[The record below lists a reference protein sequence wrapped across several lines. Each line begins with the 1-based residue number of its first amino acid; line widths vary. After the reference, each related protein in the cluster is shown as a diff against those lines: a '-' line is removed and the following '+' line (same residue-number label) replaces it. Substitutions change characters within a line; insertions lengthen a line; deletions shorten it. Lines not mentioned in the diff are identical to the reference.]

1 MSNYG
6 YFAQVYDSL
15 TKNVEYEKRAEYIF
29 SLLNQNG
36 INSGIM
42 LDLACG
48 TGTLS
53 KYFSD
58 YGFDMILTDNSP
70 DMLAKAKQ
78 KNPGA
83 LILCQDMT
91 ELDLYGTIDCAVCS
105 LDSINHL
112 TRILD
117 VRKTFDK
124 VSLFMNPGG
133 IFIFDVNTVYKHRK
147 ILADNAFVYETD
159 SSYCVWQNSLNKKTD
174 EVSITLDIFTKEKKL
189 YSRHTESF
197 SERAYDIKNIK
208 KWLEYSGF
216 RIKSIFGEMTYEPA
230 KEDDQRVYF
239 VAGKI

>member
-6 YFAQVYDSL
+6 YFAHVYDSF

-29 SLLNQNG
+29 SLLKQNG
-36 INSGIM
+36 VNSGIM

-70 DMLAKAKQ
+70 DMLAEAKL
-78 KNPGA
+78 KNPDA

-91 ELDLYGTIDCAVCS
+91 ELDLYGTIDCAVCT

-112 TRILD
+112 TRISD

-124 VSLFMNPGG
+124 V
-133 IFIFDVNTVYKHRK
+133 
-147 ILADNAFVYETD
+147 
-159 SSYCVWQNSLNKKTD
+159 
-174 EVSITLDIFTKEKKL
+174 
-189 YSRHTESF
+189 
-197 SERAYDIKNIK
+197 
-208 KWLEYSGF
+208 
-216 RIKSIFGEMTYEPA
+216 
-230 KEDDQRVYF
+230 
-239 VAGKI
+239 

>member
-70 DMLAKAKQ
+70 DMLAK
-78 KNPGA
+78 
-83 LILCQDMT
+83 
-91 ELDLYGTIDCAVCS
+91 
-105 LDSINHL
+105 
-112 TRILD
+112 
-117 VRKTFDK
+117 
-124 VSLFMNPGG
+124 
-133 IFIFDVNTVYKHRK
+133 
-147 ILADNAFVYETD
+147 
-159 SSYCVWQNSLNKKTD
+159 
-174 EVSITLDIFTKEKKL
+174 TKE
-189 YSRHTESF
+189 SRCADSV
-197 SERAYDIKNIK
+197 SGYD
-208 KWLEYSGF
+208 
-216 RIKSIFGEMTYEPA
+216 RT
-230 KEDDQRVYF
+230 
-239 VAGKI
+239 

>member
-29 SLLNQNG
+29 SLLKHNG
-36 INSGIM
+36 ADSGIM

-48 TGTLS
+48 TGSLS
-53 KYFSD
+53 KYFFD
-58 YGFDMILTDNSP
+58 YGFDMILVDNSP
-70 DMLAKAKQ
+70 DMLAEAKQ

-112 TRILD
+112 TRISD

-133 IFIFDVNTVYKHRK
+133 VFVFDVNTVYKHRN
-147 ILADNAFVYETD
+147 ILADNVFVYETD

-174 EVSITLDIFTKEKKL
+174 EVSITLDIFTPEDDL
-189 YSRHTESF
+189 YKRHTESF
-197 SERAYDIKNIK
+197 GERAYEIGDIK

-216 RIKSIFGEMTYEPA
+216 DVIDIFGELTYEKA
-230 KEDDQRVYF
+230 KADDQRVYF
-239 VAGKI
+239 TAVKK

>member
-6 YFAQVYDSL
+6 FFAQVYDSL

-29 SLLNQNG
+29 SLLKRNG
-36 INSGIM
+36 TDSGIM

-48 TGTLS
+48 TGSLS

-58 YGFDMILTDNSP
+58 YGFDMILVDNSP
-70 DMLAKAKQ
+70 DMLAEAKK

-112 TRILD
+112 TRISD
-117 VRKTFDK
+117 VRKTFNK

-133 IFIFDVNTVYKHRK
+133 VFVFDVNTVYKHRN
-147 ILADNAFVYETD
+147 ILADNVFVYETD

-174 EVSITLDIFTKEKKL
+174 EVSITLDIFTPENNL
-189 YSRHTESF
+189 YKRHTESF
-197 SERAYDIKNIK
+197 GERAYDIGDIK

-216 RIKSIFGEMTYEPA
+216 GIRDIFGELTYEKA
-230 KEDDQRVYF
+230 KADDQRVYF
-239 VAGKI
+239 TAVKK

>member
-6 YFAQVYDSL
+6 YFAHVYDSF

-29 SLLNQNG
+29 SLLKQNG
-36 INSGIM
+36 VNSGIM

-70 DMLAKAKQ
+70 DMLAEAKL
-78 KNPGA
+78 KNPDA
-83 LILCQDMT
+83 LILCQNMA
-91 ELDLYGTIDCAVCS
+91 ELDLYGTIDCAVCT

-112 TRILD
+112 TRISD

-124 VSLFMNPGG
+124 VSLFMNTGG
-133 IFIFDVNTVYKHRK
+133 IFVFDVNTVYKHRK
-147 ILADNAFVYETD
+147 ILADNVFVYETD

-174 EVSITLDIFTKEKKL
+174 EVSITLDVTPL
-189 YSRHTESF
+189 HPQAVPQTTPSASTRQ
-197 SERAYDIKNIK
+197 KNVATP
-208 KWLEYSGF
+208 F
-216 RIKSIFGEMTYEPA
+216 RRNSWRCANPPA
-230 KEDDQRVYF
+230 AHQRVSARY
-239 VAGKI
+239 KKPSLS